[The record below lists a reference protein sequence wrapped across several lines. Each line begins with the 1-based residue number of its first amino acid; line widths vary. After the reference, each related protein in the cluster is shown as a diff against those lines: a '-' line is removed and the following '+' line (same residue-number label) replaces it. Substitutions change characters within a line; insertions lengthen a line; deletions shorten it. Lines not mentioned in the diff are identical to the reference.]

1 MNNILKFME
10 SSEFKK
16 QAKDIVYPIGK
27 MIYNEIYIYIWF
39 ICLYNVFLIFLVL
52 ANLFLLI
59 RLLKP
64 SHQPSISLQS

>member
-10 SSEFKK
+10 SSDFKK
-16 QAKDIVYPIGK
+16 QAKEIVYPIGQ

-64 SHQPSISLQS
+64 SKQPSVSTE

>member
-1 MNNILKFME
+1 MNNILKFVE
-10 SSEFKK
+10 SSDFKK
-16 QAKDIVYPIGK
+16 QAKEIVYPIGQ

-64 SHQPSISLQS
+64 NKQPSSLSES

>member
-1 MNNILKFME
+1 ME
-10 SSEFKK
+10 TAEFKK
-16 QAKDIVYPIGK
+16 QAKDIVNPIGK

-59 RLLKP
+59 RLLK
-64 SHQPSISLQS
+64 HNVRLTSIHGE